1 MSGFYAVL
9 KKELQD
15 DFASWRFIIFFAI
28 VLMVGVYAIY
38 TAAETIRS
46 VVTGTSPFIF
56 MALFTA
62 SGDVV
67 PFSFLEIIAIALPV
81 VAIGLSWDA
90 INSERNRGTLSR
102 LVSQP
107 IYRDSIINAKF
118 LAGVITLSIIMT
130 SINLLVTG
138 LGIRM
143 IGIAPTAEEA
153 WRLLFFLVLSIIY
166 GAFWMGLSILFSIV
180 FKWVAASA
188 LASLAIWLFF
198 FQFYNR
204 LAQALADQFRP
215 VTDTV
220 ASQVSNIQFLI
231 VAWRF
236 SPIELFKEAEAMILL
251 PGQRT
256 MAELLQ
262 IITGT
267 SATPLST
274 PLSLNQSLSTVWPHI
289 IILFT
294 LMVICFSISYI
305 VFMRQEIRAT

>member
-1 MSGFYAVL
+1 M
-9 KKELQD
+9 
-15 DFASWRFIIFFAI
+15 
-28 VLMVGVYAIY
+28 
-38 TAAETIRS
+38 
-46 VVTGTSPFIF
+46 
-56 MALFTA
+56 
-62 SGDVV
+62 
-67 PFSFLEIIAIALPV
+67 
-81 VAIGLSWDA
+81 IGL
-90 INSERNRGTLSR
+90 
-102 LVSQP
+102 
-107 IYRDSIINAKF
+107 
-118 LAGVITLSIIMT
+118 
-130 SINLLVTG
+130 
-138 LGIRM
+138 
-143 IGIAPTAEEA
+143 APTAEEA

-166 GAFWMGLSILFSIV
+166 GAFWMGLSILFSIL

-198 FQFYNR
+198 YQFYNR

-256 MAELLQ
+256 MSELLQ

-294 LMVICFSISYI
+294 LMVICFAISYV
-305 VFMRQEIRAT
+305 VFMRQEVRAT